1 MHSRIAL
8 AALAALLS
16 STIATAA
23 ESVTAKPYARD
34 PAQPIDDAY
43 TAKIR
48 EYTTAPQFN
57 TPLTDYLPA
66 APGVPTPRETLGYI
80 AGAPDHLPHSADVYR
95 YFRELAK
102 ATPRVKVY
110 TIGKTEEGRE
120 MIAVAIA
127 DETLLADRDAN
138 DARLAKLADPRTIG
152 MDDAKAAALV
162 AQS

>member
-1 MHSRIAL
+1 MHRMPSRIPFALIAL
-8 AALAALLS
+8 AAVFVATTEAWSADGAAPLS
-16 STIATAA
+16 
-23 ESVTAKPYARD
+23 YARD

-48 EYTTAPQFN
+48 EYTTDPQFN
-57 TPLTDYLPA
+57 TPLTDYLPS

-80 AGAPDHLPHSADVYR
+80 AGAPDHLPHSADVSR

-102 ATPRVKVY
+102 ASPRVRVY

-127 DETLLADRDAN
+127 DEKLLA
-138 DARLAKLADPRTIG
+138 
-152 MDDAKAAALV
+152 
-162 AQS
+162 